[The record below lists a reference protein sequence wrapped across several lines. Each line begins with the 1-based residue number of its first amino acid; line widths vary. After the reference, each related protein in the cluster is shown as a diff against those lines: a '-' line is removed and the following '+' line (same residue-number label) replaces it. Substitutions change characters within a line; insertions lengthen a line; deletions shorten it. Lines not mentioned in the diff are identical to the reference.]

1 MGNETR
7 HRLAAAAAF
16 LVAATAL
23 SRVLGLVREIVMV
36 RELGL
41 GAAMG
46 AFTVAFKIP
55 GLVRTLLGDTALSA
69 AFIPVFSELLERER
83 RAEAWRVARTVTL
96 LATVVLGLVSALGM
110 LFAPQVVHLFAPG
123 WGTAD
128 QATIDLAVELTRIMF
143 PTVVL
148 FAVAGIFMGILNA
161 YDHFSLPALA
171 PILWNLVI
179 IGAVVAIVPLFA
191 TDAQRFRVL
200 AWAIVVGT
208 LIELVLQLPAVLRRS
223 EGRRFSLSLR
233 DPGVRRV
240 AILLGPVVL
249 SLGVINFNALIDTIV
264 ASFIGTSAPAYI
276 DKAYRL
282 FQLPQGMFAIAVG
295 TVLFPT
301 LSRLAASG
309 RFDRFRESLSEGI
322 RQVVFVTLPF
332 TAFFMVL
339 AFPTVRLVY
348 QHGSLVTTDDTWQV
362 AKALIFFSP
371 GMVFVSATTLLTRA
385 FYGIQKTWV
394 PLVVGLVNLALNAAL
409 DLLLYKPLGVGGIT
423 LSTSLVSAF
432 YFAALLIMLSREIGG
447 VRAGAI
453 LRSAAQALVA
463 LVPLVLVGY
472 GSWWAVQHA
481 LDPSEYPSNQS
492 QIAAIVVAYA
502 LGGLSYLGAAW
513 LLRMDEPR
521 QLLAV
526 VRRRRTTQD
535 AGPVLEAE
543 ERVD

>member
-16 LVAATAL
+16 LVVATAL
-23 SRVLGLVREIVMV
+23 SRVLGLAREIVMV
-36 RELGL
+36 KELGL

-55 GLVRTLLGDTALSA
+55 SLVRTLLGDTALSA
-69 AFIPVFSELLERER
+69 AFIPVFSELLERGHR
-83 RAEAWRVARTVTL
+83 DEAWRVARTVTL
-96 LATVVLGLVSALGM
+96 LSTVILGLVSALGM
-110 LFAPQVVHLFAPG
+110 LFAPQVVHLAAPG
-123 WGTAD
+123 WGSQD

-148 FAVAGIFMGILNA
+148 FAVAGIFMGILNS

-171 PILWNLVI
+171 PILWNVVI
-179 IGAVVAIVPLFA
+179 IGAVVAIAPRFS
-191 TDAQRFRVL
+191 TDSEQFRVV
-200 AWAIVVGT
+200 AWAIVIGT
-208 LIELVLQLPAVLRRS
+208 LIELVIQLPAVLRRS
-223 EGRRFSLSLR
+223 EGRRFSFSLR

-240 AILLGPVVL
+240 AILLGPVIL

-264 ASFIGTSAPAYI
+264 GSFISTSAPAYI

-282 FQLPQGMFAIAVG
+282 FQLPQGMFAIAIG

-301 LSRLAASG
+301 LSRLAAG
-309 RFDRFRESLSEGI
+309 RRFEEFRESLAEGV
-322 RQVVFVTLPF
+322 RQVIFVTLPF
-332 TAFFMVL
+332 TAFFIVL

-348 QHGSLVTTDDTWQV
+348 EHGSLVTTADTWQV
-362 AKALIFFSP
+362 TKALIFFSP

-394 PLVVGLVNLALNAAL
+394 PLVVGVINLALNAVL
-409 DLLLYKPLGVGGIT
+409 DLVLYKPLGVGGIT

-432 YFAALLIMLSREIGG
+432 YFSALLIMLSREIDG
-447 VRAGAI
+447 VHARAI
-453 LRSAAQALVA
+453 LRSAGRSMVA
-463 LVPLVLVGY
+463 LIPLMLVGY
-472 GSWWAVQHA
+472 SSWWAVQHA
-481 LDPSEYPSNQS
+481 LDEGAHPSNQS
-492 QIAAIVVAYA
+492 QIVAVVCGYA
-502 LGGLSYLGAAW
+502 LGGTAYLGAAW

-526 VRRRRTTQD
+526 VRRRRNRGD

-543 ERVD
+543 ERAD